1 MTEEINYYQIIDNI
15 INQIRRVIVGKDD
28 VIKSVLTG
36 ILAGGNILFEDVPGL
51 GKTMMVRAFAQTMG
65 LDFKR
70 IQFTPD
76 LLPADITGL
85 SIYNMKDQDFVFK
98 KGPLFTN
105 LLLADEINRAT
116 PKTQSALLEAMQEK
130 TVSVDGVTR
139 TLEAPFVVLATQN
152 PLEYEGTFALPEAQL
167 DRFLLKLDVGYPS
180 QDAEI
185 QILKN
190 RIERGRDD
198 FQLDVVATREDIRKL
213 QQLTEAVHVDDII
226 LTYVVRLIRETRS
239 HNQIAVGSSPRG
251 SLGLIQAAKA
261 WAFIHR
267 RDFVNPQDIQ
277 DVFIQTLK
285 HRIILRSGDLLSGM
299 TEETILLE
307 ILKKITAP
315 RIE

>member
-1 MTEEINYYQIIDNI
+1 MSEEVYHYKVIDNI
-15 INQIRRVIVGKDD
+15 INQIRRVIVGKDE

-139 TLEAPFVVLATQN
+139 VLDAPFVVLATQN

-190 RIERGRDD
+190 RIKRGRED
-198 FQLDVVATREDIRKL
+198 FQLDVVATREDVRKL

-226 LTYVVRLIRETRS
+226 LTYVVHLIRETRS

-261 WAFIHR
+261 WAFINR

-277 DVFIQTLK
+277 DVFIQTLR

-299 TEETILLE
+299 TEETLLLE
-307 ILKKITAP
+307 ILKKVTAP